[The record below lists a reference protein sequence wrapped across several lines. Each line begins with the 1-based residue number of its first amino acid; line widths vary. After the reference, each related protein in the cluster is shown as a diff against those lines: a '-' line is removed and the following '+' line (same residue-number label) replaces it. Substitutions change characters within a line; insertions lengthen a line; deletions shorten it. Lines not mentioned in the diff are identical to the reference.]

1 MARKLKDA
9 RNTEAELQSRGEA
22 LAVFYI
28 FPTWIKQF
36 SLNTLSYYKQMQRA
50 LDKAHK
56 EEQHLQA
63 NVERFL
69 EIAWNFIS

>member
-1 MARKLKDA
+1 
-9 RNTEAELQSRGEA
+9 
-22 LAVFYI
+22 
-28 FPTWIKQF
+28 
-36 SLNTLSYYKQMQRA
+36 MQRA